1 MVLKDSNGDAAPDQ
15 RYSVNTNNRE
25 LSYRFDGLPD
35 DTYYWTLP
43 SRFLGDKVGIPSYY
57 YYNTTF
63 SRFACHL
70 LEARLV

>member
-43 SRFLGDKVGIPSYY
+43 SRFLGDKVGS
-57 YYNTTF
+57 
-63 SRFACHL
+63 
-70 LEARLV
+70 